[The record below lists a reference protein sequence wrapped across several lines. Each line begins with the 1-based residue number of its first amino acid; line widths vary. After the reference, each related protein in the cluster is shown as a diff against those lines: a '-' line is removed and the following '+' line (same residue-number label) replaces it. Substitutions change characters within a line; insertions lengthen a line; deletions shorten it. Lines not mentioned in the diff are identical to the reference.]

1 MSSAARK
8 PTTTDDPPDTPALAA
23 APKTRQRHDPKDKAQ
38 AELDRADARVTTLDA
53 TIAKHEAALG
63 VAIGKHR
70 HALQVAKRDHLLAR
84 QHRDYL
90 AMHPLLV
97 APEGTAQNPLPEPD
111 DEGDDP
117 SRSRR

>member
-8 PTTTDDPPDTPALAA
+8 PTTTDDPTDSPALAV
-23 APKTRQRHDPKDKAQ
+23 APKPRQRHDPKDKAQ
-38 AELDRADARVTTLDA
+38 AELDRADAQLAKVNVE
-53 TIAKHEAALG
+53 IAKHKAALL
-63 VAIGKHR
+63 VAFGQR
-70 HALQVAKRDHLLAR
+70 HAAQ
-84 QHRDYL
+84 QNRDYL
-90 AMHPLLV
+90 AKHPLLV

>member
-1 MSSAARK
+1 MPSAARK
-8 PTTTDDPPDTPALAA
+8 PTTTDDPADSPALVA
-23 APKTRQRHDPKDKAQ
+23 APKPRQRHDPKDKAQ
-38 AELDRADARVTTLDA
+38 AELDRAQVQ
-53 TIAKHEAALG
+53 INALS
-63 VAIGKHR
+63 AEIGKHGAAIDSANNKLKL
-70 HALQVAKRDHLLAR
+70 ALR
-84 QHRDYL
+84 HRDYL